1 MGFGAWCG
9 NDGGVGGGVGCCC
22 CCWSPLPLLLVL
34 LFELW
39 LFGDGR
45 KVGFSW
51 FLWKI
56 VDSISMFLSLSL
68 CLRFWEKKN
77 IKERSFE
84 EKRGRERVCAC
95 DFCVFLM
102 GFKRWDEEDFVTFFG
117 LVRNV
122 LVGTLGLLVV
132 AAFALLLHALLLGVC
147 ETRSNRSLGKR
158 KWEKSAFKCYNLTC
172 PTKYVLLLLLY
183 WFICFIECLIFGL
196 WLVVRS
202 IPA

>member
-1 MGFGAWCG
+1 MVELEVVWVAVVVVGVHCHCYWCYCLSCGCLVMAEKLGFHGFYER
-9 NDGGVGGGVGCCC
+9 
-22 CCWSPLPLLLVL
+22 LLIP
-34 LFELW
+34 
-39 LFGDGR
+39 
-45 KVGFSW
+45 
-51 FLWKI
+51 FLC
-56 VDSISMFLSLSL
+56 FSLSL
-68 CLRFWEKKN
+68 CAWVFEKKKN

-132 AAFALLLHALLLGVC
+132 AACALLLHALLLGVC